1 MKKRVTPPLFFA
13 AFAFRRAAGE
23 GCGERE
29 ITTVKDGKN
38 DKTV

>member
-1 MKKRVTPPLFFA
+1 MKKKRVTPPFFFA

-23 GCGERE
+23 SCGERK
-29 ITTVKDGKN
+29 KDKN